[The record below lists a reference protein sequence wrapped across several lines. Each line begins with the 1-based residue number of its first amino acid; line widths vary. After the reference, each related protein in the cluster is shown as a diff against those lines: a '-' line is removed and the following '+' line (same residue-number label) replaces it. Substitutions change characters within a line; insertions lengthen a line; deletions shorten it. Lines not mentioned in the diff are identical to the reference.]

1 MFVPECQKKF
11 QVVQSV
17 TTLFDFAGGGRG
29 GPRPSLQMGGR
40 GGRDTLWRATAPGRQ
55 GKRSPGQARVAPF
68 GRRHRI
74 PGKHPVESTPGGESG
89 ESAQR
94 AGAPPRYAAD

>member
-1 MFVPECQKKF
+1 MLAPEYQKKF

-17 TTLFDFAGGGRG
+17 TTLYDFPGSGRAGT
-29 GPRPSLQMGGR
+29 RPSLQMGGR
-40 GGRDTLWRATAPGRQ
+40 AGSDTLWRAAAPRWQ
-55 GKRSPGQARVAPF
+55 GKRSPGQACVTPS

-74 PGKHPVESTPGGESG
+74 PEKHPVESTPRGESG
-89 ESAQR
+89 EPAQR